1 MNQKATKIWSLF
13 ILVNIL
19 GCQAYRQDIL
29 FRLDEESAEGL
40 TEAVAKYEGNYLIEE
55 NDLIQVDVF
64 TNKGERLIDP
74 NFELQA
80 QGGQQGG
87 QQRVVYQYL
96 VQKGGNVKLP
106 IVGDKTLAGTT
117 IDGAED
123 ILESAYSEFYKE
135 PFVKIQLSNRRV
147 VVLGAG
153 GGAVIPLQNENTNLL
168 EVLAL
173 YGGLEAGAKADKIRL
188 LRGDL
193 NNPFVYKIDLS
204 TVAGMQSS
212 IIQIEPGDIIY
223 IEPWRRPWLEGF
235 KDFSPILGLTTS
247 ALTLIVVIQ
256 NLSTDNSNP

>member
-1 MNQKATKIWSLF
+1 
-13 ILVNIL
+13 
-19 GCQAYRQDIL
+19 
-29 FRLDEESAEGL
+29 
-40 TEAVAKYEGNYLIEE
+40 
-55 NDLIQVDVF
+55 
-64 TNKGERLIDP
+64 
-74 NFELQA
+74 
-80 QGGQQGG
+80 
-87 QQRVVYQYL
+87 
-96 VQKGGNVKLP
+96 
-106 IVGDKTLAGTT
+106 
-117 IDGAED
+117 
-123 ILESAYSEFYKE
+123 
-135 PFVKIQLSNRRV
+135 V

-153 GGAVIPLQNENTNLL
+153 GGAVIPLQNENTNLI